1 MAHPFG
7 GHPTLQQYLEW
18 LRSEGF
24 EYRSGISGFD
34 TVIRVE
40 KEGKPLLHIW
50 KVPMEEYLTPS
61 MVDAYDRRLG
71 VDSPFS
77 KTPR

>member
-7 GHPTLQQYLEW
+7 GHPTLQRYLEW

-24 EYRSGISGFD
+24 DYRSGILGFD
-34 TVIRVE
+34 PVIRVE
-40 KEGKPLLHIW
+40 KEGKPLLHILG
-50 KVPMEEYLTPS
+50 VSMEEYLTPS
-61 MVDAYDRRLG
+61 QVDAYDRRLG